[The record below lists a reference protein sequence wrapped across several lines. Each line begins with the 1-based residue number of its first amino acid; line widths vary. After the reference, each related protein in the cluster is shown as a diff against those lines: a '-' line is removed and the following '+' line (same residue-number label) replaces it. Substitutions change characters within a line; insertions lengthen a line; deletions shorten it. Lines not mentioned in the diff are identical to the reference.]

1 MSTAASIDWENLGFS
16 YMSTPY
22 HVRYTWRDGV
32 WSAGELVDE
41 PYIQMHIAAT
51 ALHYGQAGFEG
62 MKAFMGKDGKVRIF
76 RPDENAK
83 RMALTAKRVCMAE
96 VPPEMFVEAC
106 SRVVSANRDFVP
118 PYGTGGAMYIRPL
131 LFGTGARI
139 GLQPSDEYTF
149 IVMVVPVGPYY
160 KGGLTPVAAK
170 ILTDYDRAAPHGV
183 GHVKV
188 AGNYAAGMEPNRL
201 AAAQGFPI
209 VLFLDAKEHRYVE
222 EFGTSNFI
230 AITTDDHYVTAE
242 SCSILQSITNMSLQQ
257 LAIDLGMP
265 VEVRPI
271 ELSEVASF
279 AEVGACGTA
288 VVLTPICKIVSDSET
303 IEIGSPSV
311 CGPTLQKLYDT
322 VQQIQ
327 YGEIEDRHGWNLVL
341 D

>member
-1 MSTAASIDWENLGFS
+1 MSEAATIDWENLGFN
-16 YMSTPY
+16 YMQTPY
-22 HVRYTWRDGV
+22 HIRYTWRDGA
-32 WSAGELVDE
+32 WDEGELVEE

-62 MKAFMGKDGKVRIF
+62 LKAFGGKDGKVRLF
-76 RPDENAK
+76 RPHDNAK
-83 RMALTAKRVCMAE
+83 RMALTARRVCMAE
-96 VPPEMFVEAC
+96 VPEEMFVTAC
-106 SRVVSANRDFVP
+106 RRVVEANREFVP
-118 PYGTGGAMYIRPL
+118 PYGSGGSLYVRPL

-139 GLQPSDEYTF
+139 GLQPADEYTF

-160 KGGLTPVAAK
+160 KGGLTPVSAR
-170 ILTDYDRAAPHGV
+170 ILDDYDRAAPHGV

-201 AAAQGFPI
+201 AADKGFPI

-230 AITTDDHYVTAE
+230 AITADGRYVTAA
-242 SCSILQSITNMSLQQ
+242 SSSILQSITNLTLQQ
-257 LAIDLGMP
+257 LATDMGLP

-288 VVLTPICKIVSDSET
+288 VVLTPICRIVSEDAT
-303 IEIGSPSV
+303 IEIGSPEQ
-311 CGPTLQKLYDT
+311 CGPVLQKLYDT

-327 YGEIEDRHGWNLVL
+327 YGEIEDPHGWSLVL